1 MRIESDVSPG
11 TGQRNSLGTFS
22 TGPALC
28 ESSIAFGKVS
38 AATNEALGTSMNFSH
53 PPRFKKGA
61 TMAGLRADVRNP
73 PPDSSLWDQISK
85 VHSGTCC
92 PPGKTLSGCWE

>member
-22 TGPALC
+22 TGPALS

-38 AATNEALGTSMNFSH
+38 AATNEALGTSMNISH
-53 PPRFKKGA
+53 PPRFKKG
-61 TMAGLRADVRNP
+61 GDHGRSKSRNP

-92 PPGKTLSGCWE
+92 PPGKTLSGCWQ